1 MSEYLAHHGV
11 KGMKW
16 GVRRY
21 QNYGGS
27 YTQAGMKRYNAS
39 MEKYEAANTAYK
51 NAKASKDKAAITSAK
66 VTRNSAKAKLEKDY
80 DHLKMDKL
88 ADQGKNIYAKGH
100 TITENKAVT
109 AKMTKAAGIG
119 LAVTLDP
126 MVGQSV
132 ANNARQV
139 ASAFGKYDFDPNTM
153 MKTVAV
159 ASAATLTVAAGKSV
173 VDNYRNKR
181 LRAYYA
187 HTSTY

>member
-109 AKMTKAAGIG
+109 AKMTKAGALG
-119 LAVTLDP
+119 LGVMFNPVTGP
-126 MVGQSV
+126 AI
-132 ANNARQV
+132 ANNAPLI
-139 ASAFGKYDFDPNTM
+139 AEAMGKELDPYVM

-187 HTSTY
+187 HTSKY

>member
-39 MEKYEAANTAYK
+39 MSKYEEANTAYK
-51 NAKASKDKAAITSAK
+51 SAKASKDKAAITSAK
-66 VTRNSAKAKLEKDY
+66 VARNQAKIKLEKDY

-109 AKMTKAAGIG
+109 AKMTKAGTVG
-119 LAVTLDP
+119 LGMTLNPVT
-126 MVGQSV
+126 GQAI
-132 ANNARQV
+132 ANNTRQI
-139 ASAFGKYDFDPNTM
+139 ANAMGKDIDPYVM

-187 HTSTY
+187 HTSNY